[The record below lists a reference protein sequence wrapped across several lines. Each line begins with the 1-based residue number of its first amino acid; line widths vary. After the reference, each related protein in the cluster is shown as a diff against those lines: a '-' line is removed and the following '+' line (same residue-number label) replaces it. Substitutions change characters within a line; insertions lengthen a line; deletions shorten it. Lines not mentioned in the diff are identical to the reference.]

1 MKIAEFSCLPPFMDE
16 IRQGWN
22 NLSLLDRE
30 GDDMKLKKK
39 CPIEEFSLVARFL
52 TSRALSIDAVA
63 RTFTPIWKTRN
74 GF

>member
-1 MKIAEFSCLPPFMDE
+1 MRISDFSCLPSSMDE
-16 IRQGWN
+16 ITQGWN

-39 CPIEEFSLVARFL
+39 CLAKEFSLVAKFL

-63 RTFTPIWKTRN
+63 
-74 GF
+74 